1 MKTSDVYLASALLS
15 LDYELVKID
24 RTNPKHMIFEFGH
37 FAHNNNLGKV
47 GEELIKENLDSVE
60 RAWANRTLTV
70 NAFDFAEAIKRM
82 KSLIHSS

>member
-15 LDYELVKID
+15 LNYKLISID
-24 RTNPKHMIFEFGH
+24 RTNPKHMIFSFGY
-37 FAHNNNLGKV
+37 FTDENNLGKV
-47 GEELIKENLDSVE
+47 GETLSEHNLENVE
-60 RAWANRTLTV
+60 RAWANRSLVV

>member
-15 LDYELVKID
+15 LNYRLINID

-37 FAHNNNLGKV
+37 FESNNNMGKV
-47 GEELIKENLDSVE
+47 GEELIKENLNNVE
-60 RAWANRTLTV
+60 KAWANRTLV
-70 NAFDFAEAIKRM
+70 GNLNDFAEAIKRM